1 MDLEQFNSRI
11 RADNRVR
18 AGSDLHEF
26 MIRAAEDAKK
36 EIVRMTRV
44 YFPQSGIR
52 RAVSRIIGKKIDNS
66 VTIFTPFYT
75 DFGLNLDLGKDVFIN
90 SGCCFQDQGGI
101 TIGDGTLI
109 GHQVVI
115 ATINHD
121 PDPDKRADM
130 ILEPVVIGRNVW
142 IGSHA
147 TILPG
152 VTIGDGAIIAA
163 GAVVNED
170 VEERTMVG
178 GVPARFIKK
187 V

>member
-1 MDLEQFNSRI
+1 
-11 RADNRVR
+11 
-18 AGSDLHEF
+18 
-26 MIRAAEDAKK
+26 
-36 EIVRMTRV
+36 MTRI
-44 YFPQSGIR
+44 YNGPGGIR
-52 RAVSRIIGKKIDNS
+52 RSVSKMIGKKVDKS
-66 VTIFTPFYT
+66 VTIFTPFYS
-75 DFGLNLDLGKDVFIN
+75 DFGMNITLGEDIFIN

-178 GVPARFIKK
+178 GVPARFIKR